1 MQTHIKKIGLSK
13 KPRGLLVGGMKARQ
27 ILLATPLL
35 KWYLN
40 HGKRCF
46 YQFVQDVSDA
56 RRQGDSDPSIFI
68 IADTQKLEGN
78 AAYGSTKMDQEKIQS
93 VKYVQGEGEAMMDA
107 NRQQFKKLI
116 PLLVEE
122 EYYKI
127 EKDKQSLRM
136 NLPIQIGYFI
146 LQYAKFRM
154 LQFYF
159 DFMLK
164 FVSPENFQYCEM
176 DTDSAY
182 MALAGPTLESVI
194 KPEMLDAYHSG
205 LNDFHNGNPHVET
218 DDKVHWFPCTCCS
231 EHAKFDKRTVGLFKF
246 EWQGD
251 CLIGLCSKT

>member
-1 MQTHIKKIGLSK
+1 M
-13 KPRGLLVGGMKARQ
+13 
-27 ILLATPLL
+27 
-35 KWYLN
+35 N
-40 HGKRCF
+40 
-46 YQFVQDVSDA
+46 
-56 RRQGDSDPSIFI
+56 
-68 IADTQKLEGN
+68 LE
-78 AAYGSTKMDQEKIQS
+78 KFQS

-107 NRQQFKKLI
+107 NRPQLKKRT

-122 EYYKI
+122 EYYEI

-146 LQYAKFRM
+146 LQYAKLRM

-182 MALAGPTLESVI
+182 MALAGPTLESMI

-205 LNDFHNGNPHVET
+205 LNDFHNGNPYVEA
-218 DDKVHWFPCTCCS
+218 DKVHWFPRTCCS
-231 EHAKFDKRTVGLFKF
+231 EHAKFDKRTVGLFKL
-246 EWQGD
+246 E
-251 CLIGLCSKT
+251 